1 MDLFDT
7 RPANVDKW
15 LNDLP
20 LASVGETA
28 RQIYTTL
35 RNVNL
40 QDDIP
45 VKNLFHFLEGI
56 SQPLALILPEL
67 HKHYAGKPLPL
78 TEKRRKIASLYG
90 QLLLQSIEGYQRVIS
105 SSVELVLFG
114 WKKVVTTA
122 VHRILF
128 FQSLMLCNYR
138 LQYLPFPRGT
148 WQQLYWL
155 YQLIEKYELLDSKVA
170 SLSRPGVKTTLE
182 NEYKKLLLISLLAP
196 NLFRLTELHAVL
208 DDMDRWPSFTTLTHQ
223 RPVNSTHV
231 YAYLADSD
239 ISPGLIADN
248 QSLSAH
254 NLQMQYF
261 DVALLIDHIKTQLA
275 HTATDTT
282 NRAFWHEEATDRRT
296 LLILLNTWGR
306 PPIRDGERRPMAGQA
321 ELAIGMSAI
330 HYLLAEGRNK
340 IQTVTTTTTT
350 NNPQSSPHFSFD
362 ASTARR
368 TTNNSDLPTFHTD
381 RDGTHDVWET
391 AFFEPEA
398 PPPSWTESISL
409 KAYSYL
415 EVRVLNVSKGGY
427 CISIPQESIQNLQTG
442 ELISLRGKNGQ
453 WQLGEIRWLICP
465 TTGPIRAGVKRLCNR
480 VDQAQLHLDTGQSQT
495 QPIRA
500 LVGEQ
505 ERGLTLFMPSL
516 PTNLEGRSLSME
528 YNGQQHRFVFDAT
541 LQGSMQGNAF
551 HIHLNNKPE
560 PEPAAVA
567 AASSATATDR
577 FAKVWTSL

>member
-7 RPANVDKW
+7 RPASVDKW
-15 LNDLP
+15 LEDLP

-28 RQIYTTL
+28 RQVYSAL

-40 QDDIP
+40 QDDLP
-45 VKNLFHFLEGI
+45 VKNLFHFLECV
-56 SQPLALILPEL
+56 SQPLNQILPEL

-105 SSVELVLFG
+105 SSIELVLFG

-128 FQSLMLCNYR
+128 YQSLMLCNYR
-138 LQYLPFPRGT
+138 LLYLPFPRGT

-182 NEYKKLLLISLLAP
+182 NEYKKLLLISLLSP
-196 NLFRLTELHAVL
+196 NLFRLTELHTVL
-208 DDMDRWPSFTTLTHQ
+208 NDMDRWPTFTSLSHQ
-223 RPVNSTHV
+223 RPENSTHV
-231 YAYLADSD
+231 YAYLGDTD
-239 ISPGLIADN
+239 ISPGLMADN
-248 QSLSAH
+248 QVLSAH

-261 DVALLIDHIKTQLA
+261 DVAPLIDHIKTQLA
-275 HTATDTT
+275 HTAADTT
-282 NRAFWHEEATDRRT
+282 KRAFWHEEATDRRT
-296 LLILLNTWGR
+296 LLLLLNTWGR

-340 IQTVTTTTTT
+340 IQPVTTTT
-350 NNPQSSPHFSFD
+350 NNSQSSSRFSFD
-362 ASTARR
+362 TAAGKR
-368 TTNNSDLPTFHTD
+368 TPNSLDTATFHTD

-391 AFFEPEA
+391 AFFEPDA

-415 EVRVLNVSKGGY
+415 EVRVLNVSKGGF

-453 WQLGEIRWLICP
+453 WLLGEIRWMICP
-465 TTGPIRAGVKRLCNR
+465 VTGPIRAGVKRLCNR

-528 YNGQQHRFVFDAT
+528 YNGQQHNFVFDAT
-541 LQGSMQGNAF
+541 LQGTMQGNAF
-551 HIHLNNKPE
+551 HIHLNHIPE
-560 PEPAAVA
+560 TEPAAVT
-567 AASSATATDR
+567 SSPAVAATDR